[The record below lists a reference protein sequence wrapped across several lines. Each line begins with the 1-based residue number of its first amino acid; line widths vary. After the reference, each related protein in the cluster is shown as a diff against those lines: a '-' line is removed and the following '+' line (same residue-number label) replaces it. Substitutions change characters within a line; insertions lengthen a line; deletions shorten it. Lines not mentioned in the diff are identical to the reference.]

1 MSTQII
7 IFGASGHG
15 KVILTCLRSIQ
26 LTNSILFIDD
36 FPKVDFIDGIQ
47 VVHKNQITS
56 FENKHLIIAVGC
68 NKTRRKISKSINPN
82 YISVIH
88 STACI
93 SEYSE
98 LGIGTVVMPK
108 VVVNPGTIIG
118 MHCIINSAAVVE
130 HDCQIADFCH
140 IAPNASLAGNVSV
153 GEGSHI
159 GIGAVVIQGVKIGKW
174 TTIGAGA
181 VIIHDVPDF
190 AVVVGNP
197 GKIIK
202 HTTFENIC

>member
-1 MSTQII
+1 MSTEII
-7 IFGASGHG
+7 IYGASGHG
-15 KVILTCLRSIQ
+15 KVILACLRSLQ
-26 LTNSILFIDD
+26 FPNSILFIDD
-36 FPKVDFIDGIQ
+36 YPKEDTLDGIQ
-47 VVHKNQITS
+47 VVHKNQILS
-56 FENKHLIIAVGC
+56 FENKQMIIAVGC
-68 NKTRRKISKSINPN
+68 NKTRSKISKSINPN

-202 HTTFENIC
+202 YTTFENIC